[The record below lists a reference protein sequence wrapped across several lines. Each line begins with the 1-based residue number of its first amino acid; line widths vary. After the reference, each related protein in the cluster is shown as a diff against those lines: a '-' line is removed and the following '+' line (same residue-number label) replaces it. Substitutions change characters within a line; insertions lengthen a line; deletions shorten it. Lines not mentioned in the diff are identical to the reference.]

1 MPSKATLAVCI
12 DAHPKTNV
20 LLRAAANKANDLGV
34 PWTVV
39 YVEAPDHYVTDRES
53 RERILRFLTLAEEMG
68 ATIYQAENSNILD
81 GIVSFIKSSDVK
93 YLIMGQSAKEGFFSE
108 LRASLAERVTRELR
122 KQKAEVQIIPLT
134 SRQYTSSW
142 FDRLQLRDIRLKE
155 VGFSL
160 LAVFAAYLTSELLRA
175 SIANIEWQAQV
186 QNVTAFFLIATIVSA
201 LRSGLIPGLLSA
213 IVGFSTINYFY
224 IAPLHSF
231 GIDHSGDSISLSVFL
246 ISAVLVSLMGAYS
259 RATNSALM
267 RKERRSQALYKVH
280 RLASEATDRSQAFEI
295 LHEELTQLLEMEIAF
310 FLPPAMNPDAI
321 ELAYPKNL
329 EFCEKDKYSLQLCWN
344 EVRTA
349 GLGAVNRFDS
359 SWRFEPLSTPNN
371 EIGVMAI
378 KVPVH
383 IRLDASF
390 GRLLTALADQAASIL
405 ERIELTKMMSES
417 RVREEREKLRSMLLS
432 SVSHDLKTP
441 LASIIGSMS
450 VYKRMKKGG
459 RLDDVTADELIDTAL
474 DEAQRLDSFISNIL
488 DMTRIESGDIT
499 FDEEWIEASQPIRNV
514 KKRLRQRLNN
524 HHLRLHAIDA
534 EVEVRMDKMMTEQVL
549 QNVIDNAVKYSPNA
563 TDIDLTYGKHAN
575 GFAYII
581 RDHGPGVPEDKM
593 GAVFDKYER
602 LKQSD
607 RKVAGTGLGL
617 AIAKAIMEKQGGEI
631 SVRNHPEGGAEFTL
645 WYPNVRVSEVE
656 RSNVA

>member
-175 SIANIEWQAQV
+175 SIANIEWQVQV

-280 RLASEATDRSQAFEI
+280 RLASEATDRSQAFKI

-329 EFCEKDKYSLQLCWN
+329 AFCEKDKHSLQLCWN

-534 EVEVRMDKMMTEQVL
+534 GVEVRMDKMMTEQVL
-549 QNVIDNAVKYSPNA
+549 QNVIDNAVKYSPSA

-581 RDHGPGVPEDKM
+581 RDHGLGVPEDKM

-617 AIAKAIMEKQGGEI
+617 AIAKAIMEKQGGGI